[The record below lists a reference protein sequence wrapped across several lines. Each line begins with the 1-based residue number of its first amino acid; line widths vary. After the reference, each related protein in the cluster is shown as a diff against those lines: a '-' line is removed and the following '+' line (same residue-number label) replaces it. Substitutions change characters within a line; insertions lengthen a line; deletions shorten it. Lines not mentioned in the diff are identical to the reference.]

1 VQLSKL
7 SSPRFYQLSTMSS
20 YDPRSSHSKILRLK
34 SHQLL
39 SYSYECKYVKAWHL
53 LEKKIAQKETA
64 KTQLT
69 EENHHDLEHLEEGR
83 A

>member
-1 VQLSKL
+1 
-7 SSPRFYQLSTMSS
+7 
-20 YDPRSSHSKILRLK
+20 
-34 SHQLL
+34 
-39 SYSYECKYVKAWHL
+39 VKAWHL